1 MQTKTLIV
9 PLSNNRSYP
18 IYIGEN
24 LLQNP
29 DIFADFVTNKN
40 KSKNKK
46 IMIVTNTTIEKIYLN
61 TLQNTLAK
69 ITPKEN
75 IFATILPDGENYK
88 NWETLQK
95 IFDNLLANFFDRK
108 SLIIALG
115 GGVIGD
121 MTGFAAACF
130 QRGVDFL
137 QIPTTLLSQVDSSV
151 GGKTAINHPLGK
163 NMIGAFYQPKAV
175 FADIKTLQT
184 LPQREISAGLAE
196 ILKYGFINDA
206 PFLEFFTSENFA
218 KIFDNNADVLSEIIY
233 KSCQNKADIV
243 AKDETESSDKNLR
256 ALLNFGHTF
265 GHAIETYFGYGT
277 YLHGEAV
284 AIGTMMAAEFSQ
296 NLGFI
301 TPKEVAKIQTLLNQ
315 AKLPTALD
323 KKVNA
328 NDLYKLMFHDKKVQ
342 NGTLNFVLLKNL
354 GEAFVYKLNSA
365 EENSTLIIKS
375 IEKFIQ

>member
-184 LPQREISAGLAE
+184 LPKREISAGLAE

-284 AIGTMMAAEFSQ
+284 AIGAMMAAEFSQ

-354 GEAFVYKLNSA
+354 GEAFVYKSNSE

>member
-130 QRGVDFL
+130 QRGIDFL

-184 LPQREISAGLAE
+184 LPKREISAGLAE

-243 AKDETESSDKNLR
+243 AKDETESSNKNLR

-354 GEAFVYKLNSA
+354 GEAFVYKSNSA

>member
-24 LLQNP
+24 LLKNP

-184 LPQREISAGLAE
+184 LPKREISAGLAE

-284 AIGTMMAAEFSQ
+284 AIGAMMAAEFSQ

>member
-184 LPQREISAGLAE
+184 LPKREISAGLAE

-265 GHAIETYFGYGT
+265 GHAIETHFGYGT

-284 AIGTMMAAEFSQ
+284 AIGAMMAAEFSQ

>member
-184 LPQREISAGLAE
+184 LPKREISAGLAE

-284 AIGTMMAAEFSQ
+284 AIGAMMAAEFSQ

-354 GEAFVYKLNSA
+354 GEAFVYKSNSM

>member
-184 LPQREISAGLAE
+184 LPKREISAGLAE

-265 GHAIETYFGYGT
+265 GHAIETHFGYGT

-284 AIGTMMAAEFSQ
+284 AIGAMMAAEFSQ

-301 TPKEVAKIQTLLNQ
+301 TPKELAKIQTLLNQ

>member
-184 LPQREISAGLAE
+184 LPKREISAGLAE

-284 AIGTMMAAEFSQ
+284 AIGAMMAAEFSQ

-354 GEAFVYKLNSA
+354 GEAFVYKSNST

>member
-29 DIFADFVTNKN
+29 DIFANFVTNQN

-184 LPQREISAGLAE
+184 LPKREISAGLAE

-265 GHAIETYFGYGT
+265 GHAIETHFGYGT

-284 AIGTMMAAEFSQ
+284 AIGAMMAAEFSQ

>member
-184 LPQREISAGLAE
+184 LPKREISAGLAE

-284 AIGTMMAAEFSQ
+284 AIGAMMAAELSQ

>member
-184 LPQREISAGLAE
+184 LPKREISAGLAE

-218 KIFDNNADVLSEIIY
+218 KT
-233 KSCQNKADIV
+233 KP
-243 AKDETESSDKNLR
+243 TSSPKMKLK
-256 ALLNFGHTF
+256 
-265 GHAIETYFGYGT
+265 
-277 YLHGEAV
+277 V
-284 AIGTMMAAEFSQ
+284 AI
-296 NLGFI
+296 
-301 TPKEVAKIQTLLNQ
+301 KIYGLC
-315 AKLPTALD
+315 
-323 KKVNA
+323 
-328 NDLYKLMFHDKKVQ
+328 
-342 NGTLNFVLLKNL
+342 
-354 GEAFVYKLNSA
+354 
-365 EENSTLIIKS
+365 
-375 IEKFIQ
+375 

>member
-121 MTGFAAACF
+121 MTGFSAACF

-184 LPQREISAGLAE
+184 LPKREISAGLAE

>member
-184 LPQREISAGLAE
+184 LPKRDISAGLAE

-265 GHAIETYFGYGT
+265 GHAIETHFGYGT

-284 AIGTMMAAEFSQ
+284 AIGAMMAAEFSQ

>member
-184 LPQREISAGLAE
+184 LPKREISAGLAE

-284 AIGTMMAAEFSQ
+284 AIGAMMAAEFSQ

-315 AKLPTALD
+315 AKLPTALN

>member
-69 ITPKEN
+69 IIPKEN

-184 LPQREISAGLAE
+184 LPKREISAGLAE

-265 GHAIETYFGYGT
+265 GHVIETHFGYGT

>member
-184 LPQREISAGLAE
+184 LPKREISAGLAE

-206 PFLEFFTSENFA
+206 PFLEFFTLENFA

-265 GHAIETYFGYGT
+265 GHAIETHFGYGT

>member
-1 MQTKTLIV
+1 MQTKILIV

-184 LPQREISAGLAE
+184 LPKREISAGLAE

>member
-184 LPQREISAGLAE
+184 LPKREISAGLAE

-265 GHAIETYFGYGT
+265 GHAIETHFGYGT

-354 GEAFVYKLNSA
+354 GEAFVYKSNST

>member
-184 LPQREISAGLAE
+184 LPKREISAGLAE

-284 AIGTMMAAEFSQ
+284 AIGAMMAAEFSQ

-342 NGTLNFVLLKNL
+342 IGTLNFVLLKNL

>member
-29 DIFADFVTNKN
+29 DIFTDFVTNKN

-184 LPQREISAGLAE
+184 LPKREISAGLAE

-284 AIGTMMAAEFSQ
+284 AIGSMMAAEFSQ

>member
-184 LPQREISAGLAE
+184 LPKREISAGLAE

-265 GHAIETYFGYGT
+265 GHAIETHFGYGT

>member
-29 DIFADFVTNKN
+29 DIFANFVTNKN

-184 LPQREISAGLAE
+184 LPKREISAGLAE

-265 GHAIETYFGYGT
+265 GHAIETHFGYGT

>member
-29 DIFADFVTNKN
+29 DIFADFVTNQN

-184 LPQREISAGLAE
+184 LPKREISAGLAE

-284 AIGTMMAAEFSQ
+284 AIGAMMAAEFSQ

>member
-184 LPQREISAGLAE
+184 LPKREISAGLAE

-284 AIGTMMAAEFSQ
+284 AIGSMMAAEFSQ

-365 EENSTLIIKS
+365 EKNSTLIIKS

>member
-284 AIGTMMAAEFSQ
+284 AIGAMMAAEFSQ

>member
-61 TLQNTLAK
+61 TLQNTLTK

-184 LPQREISAGLAE
+184 LPKREISAGLAE

-265 GHAIETYFGYGT
+265 GHAIETHFGYGT

-284 AIGTMMAAEFSQ
+284 AIGAMMAAEFSQ

>member
-184 LPQREISAGLAE
+184 LPKREISAGLAE

-284 AIGTMMAAEFSQ
+284 AIGAMMAAEFSQ

>member
-46 IMIVTNTTIEKIYLN
+46 IMIVTNTTIENIYLN

-184 LPQREISAGLAE
+184 LPKREISAGLAE

>member
-184 LPQREISAGLAE
+184 LPKREISAGLAE

-265 GHAIETYFGYGT
+265 GHAIETHFGYGT

-284 AIGTMMAAEFSQ
+284 AIGAMMAAEFSQ

-365 EENSTLIIKS
+365 EKNSTLIIKS

>member
-1 MQTKTLIV
+1 M
-9 PLSNNRSYP
+9 
-18 IYIGEN
+18 
-24 LLQNP
+24 
-29 DIFADFVTNKN
+29 
-40 KSKNKK
+40 
-46 IMIVTNTTIEKIYLN
+46 
-61 TLQNTLAK
+61 
-69 ITPKEN
+69 PK
-75 IFATILPDGENYK
+75 
-88 NWETLQK
+88 
-95 IFDNLLANFFDRK
+95 
-108 SLIIALG
+108 
-115 GGVIGD
+115 
-121 MTGFAAACF
+121 
-130 QRGVDFL
+130 
-137 QIPTTLLSQVDSSV
+137 
-151 GGKTAINHPLGK
+151 
-163 NMIGAFYQPKAV
+163 
-175 FADIKTLQT
+175 
-184 LPQREISAGLAE
+184 REISAGLAE

-284 AIGTMMAAEFSQ
+284 AIGAMMAAEFSQ

-365 EENSTLIIKS
+365 EENSMLIIKS

>member
-184 LPQREISAGLAE
+184 LPKREISAGLAE

-265 GHAIETYFGYGT
+265 GHAIETHFGYGT

-284 AIGTMMAAEFSQ
+284 AIGAMMAAEFSQ

-301 TPKEVAKIQTLLNQ
+301 NPKEVAKIQTLLNQ

>member
-29 DIFADFVTNKN
+29 DIFANFVTNKN

-184 LPQREISAGLAE
+184 LPKREISAGLAE

-284 AIGTMMAAEFSQ
+284 AIGAMMAAEFSQ

>member
-75 IFATILPDGENYK
+75 IFATILSDGENYK

-184 LPQREISAGLAE
+184 LPKREISAGLAE

-265 GHAIETYFGYGT
+265 GHAIETHFGYGT

-354 GEAFVYKLNSA
+354 GEAFVYKSNST

>member
-184 LPQREISAGLAE
+184 LPKREISAGLAE

-265 GHAIETYFGYGT
+265 GHVIETYFGYGT

-284 AIGTMMAAEFSQ
+284 AIGAMMAAEFSQ

>member
-29 DIFADFVTNKN
+29 DIFANFVTNQN

-184 LPQREISAGLAE
+184 LPKREISAGLAE

-284 AIGTMMAAEFSQ
+284 AIGAMMAAEFSQ

>member
-184 LPQREISAGLAE
+184 LPKREISAGLAE

>member
-29 DIFADFVTNKN
+29 DIFADFVTDKN

-184 LPQREISAGLAE
+184 LPKREISAGLAE

-354 GEAFVYKLNSA
+354 GEAFVYKSNSA

>member
-1 MQTKTLIV
+1 M
-9 PLSNNRSYP
+9 
-18 IYIGEN
+18 
-24 LLQNP
+24 
-29 DIFADFVTNKN
+29 
-40 KSKNKK
+40 
-46 IMIVTNTTIEKIYLN
+46 
-61 TLQNTLAK
+61 
-69 ITPKEN
+69 
-75 IFATILPDGENYK
+75 
-88 NWETLQK
+88 QK

-184 LPQREISAGLAE
+184 LPKREISAGLAE

-284 AIGTMMAAEFSQ
+284 AIGAMMAAEFSQ

>member
-184 LPQREISAGLAE
+184 LPKREISAGLAE

-206 PFLEFFTSENFA
+206 PFLEFFTSEIFA

-265 GHAIETYFGYGT
+265 GHAIETHFGYGT

-284 AIGTMMAAEFSQ
+284 AIGAMMAAEFSQ

>member
-163 NMIGAFYQPKAV
+163 NMIGAFHQPKAV

-184 LPQREISAGLAE
+184 LPKREISAGLAE